1 MLTGKLAVFLGA
13 LTVPIA
19 LFLYGWT
26 AEEQVHWI
34 VPIVGTA
41 ILGFGL
47 FAIFVSS
54 APEGDGYRLT

>member
-1 MLTGKLAVFLGA
+1 MFLGA
-13 LTVPIA
+13 LAVPIA

-26 AEEQVHWI
+26 AEEKVHWI
-34 VPIVGTA
+34 VPIIGTA

-54 APEGDGYRLT
+54 APYEDGLRLT